1 MTSARILLVDDEPHV
16 LHALHRLLRQGLGDP
31 WRDAEIV
38 CHANPFKALAATQE
52 SAVDLVICDYRM
64 PGLDGV
70 QLLSRM
76 ARTHPD
82 AVRVLL
88 TGSPDLQAVI
98 EAVNAAAVARV
109 VLKPWDNR
117 ELLEIVQLALR
128 GRQVRLEQL
137 RLADEARLARGALDA
152 QSLARH
158 QLELRWPGITEV
170 EWTADGAVQ
179 LGDTGLMPLDPQP
192 SHGRN

>member
-1 MTSARILLVDDEPHV
+1 MTPVRILIVDDEPHV
-16 LHALHRLLRQGLGDP
+16 LHALVRLLRQGLVRP
-31 WRDAEIV
+31 WRDAEIT
-38 CHANPFKALAATQE
+38 CHANPFKALAATLE

-70 QLLSRM
+70 QLLTRM

-82 AVRVLL
+82 TVRVLL

-98 EAVNAAAVARV
+98 KAVNAAAVARV

-117 ELLEIVQLALR
+117 ELLDIVQAALR
-128 GRQVRLEQL
+128 GRQARLEEL

-152 QSLARH
+152 QALACH
-158 QLELRWPGITEV
+158 QLELRWPGITQV
-170 EWTADGAVQ
+170 EWTSDGAVQ
-179 LGDTGLMPLDPQP
+179 LGDTGLLPLDPQP
-192 SHGRN
+192 NDGRN